1 MIYCWI
7 VFPHCTFFFFAK
19 FLASVKPIST
29 LKRPSGAP
37 KTSLKRPS
45 GAPKTSQKQTHDAPE
60 AIFAQREFDTSLPA
74 GTQREFDTS
83 LPAGT
88 QREFDTSLSVPSVDM
103 LFYFFSEPLGVD
115 FELPNCLSKPQ
126 K

>member
-1 MIYCWI
+1 MVEIG
-7 VFPHCTFFFFAK
+7 
-19 FLASVKPIST
+19 LAESKTPP
-29 LKRPSGAP
+29 KRPSGAP
-37 KTSLKRPS
+37 KTN
-45 GAPKTSQKQTHDAPE
+45 QKQTHDAPE

-83 LPAGT
+83 LPAST
-88 QREFDTSLSVPSVDM
+88 QREFDSSLSVPSVDM